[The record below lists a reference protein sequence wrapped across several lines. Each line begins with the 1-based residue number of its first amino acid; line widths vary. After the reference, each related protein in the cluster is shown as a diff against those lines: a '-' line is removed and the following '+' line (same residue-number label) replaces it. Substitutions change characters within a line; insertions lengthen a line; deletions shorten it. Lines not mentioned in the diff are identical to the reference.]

1 MLTQALVTSDYSIHF
16 FNRAIEIL
24 PDKKDLILKIINC
37 VEKEKQFFNEIIPLQ
52 EGFYFD
58 QNKLMSND
66 FRKQLAK
73 IIRKANEELKNILLL
88 Y

>member
-1 MLTQALVTSDYSIHF
+1 M
-16 FNRAIEIL
+16 
-24 PDKKDLILKIINC
+24 
-37 VEKEKQFFNEIIPLQ
+37 EKQFFNEIIPLQ